1 MLCLLLLFPFAQPLF
16 IMVFLFMVHVS
27 SVYNL
32 NMFIP
37 TPSQM
42 HTTST
47 ELVNL
52 DLIDPKQVNDV
63 RCYECSWCESHI
75 AIDSEVII
83 DANIDAN
90 VIANDEIVDDISID
104 VDMVQYDLVTL

>member
-1 MLCLLLLFPFAQPLF
+1 MPIIALSICTT
-16 IMVFLFMVHVS
+16 
-27 SVYNL
+27 SVYYGVP
-32 NMFIP
+32 IYGSCEQRIQP
-37 TPSQM
+37 QYVYTTPSQM